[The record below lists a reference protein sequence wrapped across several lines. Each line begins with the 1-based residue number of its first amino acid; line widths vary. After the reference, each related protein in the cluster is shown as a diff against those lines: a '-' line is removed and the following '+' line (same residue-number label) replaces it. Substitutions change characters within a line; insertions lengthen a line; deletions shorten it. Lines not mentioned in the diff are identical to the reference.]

1 MSWQDRLRGH
11 IKFVSPSGLEF
22 TPLWRGNDISA
33 EKRLGRFAYP
43 NLDKEV
49 VQDLGFNSREFPL
62 TVYFDGA
69 DHDKEAG
76 AFEKALYE
84 PEAWQVTH
92 PVYGLLRLQLVSY
105 KLAAEPV
112 ESGNVTVVETEW
124 IEPADDDEIAAIPD
138 PSAAVEAAV
147 EAVNKASFLDMAK
160 GVIQKTVSL
169 GKTVAN
175 AVRKGIGAVKSVIYK
190 ADAGINAVQRTINNL
205 TNEAYLDVAAISG
218 GVISAIQ
225 APALMYGSLFSK
237 IAMFQSL
244 GDKIKTDFTA
254 ALDLYRAG
262 NMSENTAASLNNEAQ
277 TAQLFLN
284 TVTTAMAQAII
295 SEPAE
300 TRREA
305 LSVLNKYR
313 QFTSEA
319 QTALDQA
326 AAMTANN
333 RIENQFVARA
343 SSGEAVATLNAAVAR
358 YIMDSLFSLKI
369 ERRLILDKP
378 RAPLEIVITE
388 LGATAETADELYTRF
403 CAWNGLHGQ
412 ERLLLS
418 TGREVVIY
426 G

>member
-33 EKRLGRFAYP
+33 EKRLGRHAYP
-43 NLDKEV
+43 NVDREV
-49 VQDLGFNSREFPL
+49 VQDMGMNSREMPL

-69 DHDKEAG
+69 DHDKDAR

-92 PVYGLLRLQLVSY
+92 PVYGLLHLQLVSY

-124 IEPADDDEIAAIPD
+124 IEPASEDEIDAIPD

-147 EAVNKASFLDMAK
+147 ENVKKASVLDMAK
-160 GVIQKTVSL
+160 GVVQTAVSQA
-169 GKTVAN
+169 KAVAN
-175 AVRKGIGAVKSVIYK
+175 AVRKGINAVKSVIYK

-205 TNEAYLDVAAISG
+205 TNEAYLDIAAISG

-225 APALMYGSLFSK
+225 APALIAGSLSNK
-237 IAMFQSL
+237 IAMFQNL
-244 GDKIKTDFTA
+244 GNKIKTDFTA
-254 ALDLYRAG
+254 APDLYRDG
-262 NMSENTAASLNNEAQ
+262 NMSENSAALLNNKAITVQ
-277 TAQLFLN
+277 FFLN
-284 TVTTAMAQAII
+284 TVTAAMAQAII

-305 LSVLNKYR
+305 LSVLNKYQ
-313 QFTSEA
+313 QFTTEA
-319 QTALDQA
+319 QAALDRA
-326 AAMTANN
+326 AAMTANS

-343 SSGEAVATLNAAVAR
+343 NSGEAIATLNAAVVR

-369 ERRLILDKP
+369 ERRLVLDKP

-412 ERLLLS
+412 EMLLLPA
-418 TGREVVIY
+418 GREVVIY
-426 G
+426 A